1 MATGIPSEAFSVLCL
16 LLADGDLDASALRVV
31 LHAERWQDEQDRH
44 FGISRSDFRGAFRE
58 MAGIAGYDLGPDGSL
73 EALLARTP
81 ITFWIPAFLEYGEVW
96 FNDEG
101 EGWIRTPPKPREIPC
116 WLVDPNMTTAV
127 FHRPRGQVLT
137 DALEAEELSPP
148 WLMRLNLHH
157 NGYGDPTLEHYS
169 RPGSSS

>member
-1 MATGIPSEAFSVLCL
+1 
-16 LLADGDLDASALRVV
+16 
-31 LHAERWQDEQDRH
+31 
-44 FGISRSDFRGAFRE
+44 
-58 MAGIAGYDLGPDGSL
+58 
-73 EALLARTP
+73 
-81 ITFWIPAFLEYGEVW
+81 
-96 FNDEG
+96 
-101 EGWIRTPPKPREIPC
+101 
-116 WLVDPNMTTAV
+116 MTTAV